1 MFITIQILDFQ
12 TLFSPLQY
20 SHKARYIAEEEYDM
34 DMKASRIGRNIKIR
48 RIEAGMTQAAL
59 AEAIGVTTQQI
70 SNWER
75 GQSLITLNRLIDV
88 SLAFGIDLNLLLG
101 VEFSAA
107 PKKILRGDVEAIVDA
122 LSPDDLKIWVNIGK
136 VFVEHRR
143 NEQKEEQVAGQ
154 ENV

>member
-1 MFITIQILDFQ
+1 
-12 TLFSPLQY
+12 
-20 SHKARYIAEEEYDM
+20 M
-34 DMKASRIGRNIKIR
+34 DMKASIIGRNIKIR

-75 GQSLITLNRLIDV
+75 GQSLITLAKLIDL
-88 SLAFGIDLNLLLG
+88 SLFFRIDLNLLLG
-101 VEFSAA
+101 VDFSAV
-107 PKKILRGDVEAIVDA
+107 PKKILRGDVEEIVGA
-122 LSPDDLKIWVNIGK
+122 LSQDDLKIWVIMGK
-136 VFVEHRR
+136 AFVEQRR

>member
-1 MFITIQILDFQ
+1 
-12 TLFSPLQY
+12 
-20 SHKARYIAEEEYDM
+20 M

-75 GQSLITLNRLIDV
+75 GQSLITLNRLIDG

-107 PKKILRGDVEAIVDA
+107 P
-122 LSPDDLKIWVNIGK
+122 
-136 VFVEHRR
+136 
-143 NEQKEEQVAGQ
+143 
-154 ENV
+154 

>member
-1 MFITIQILDFQ
+1 
-12 TLFSPLQY
+12 
-20 SHKARYIAEEEYDM
+20 M
-34 DMKASRIGRNIKIR
+34 DMKASIIGRNIKIR

-75 GQSLITLNRLIDV
+75 GQSLITLAKLIDL
-88 SLAFGIDLNLLLG
+88 SLFFRIDLNLLLG
-101 VEFSAA
+101 VDFSAV
-107 PKKILRGDVEAIVDA
+107 PKKILRGDVEEIVGA
-122 LSPDDLKIWVNIGK
+122 LSPDDPKIWVIMGK
-136 VFVEHRR
+136 AFVEQRR

>member
-1 MFITIQILDFQ
+1 
-12 TLFSPLQY
+12 
-20 SHKARYIAEEEYDM
+20 M
-34 DMKASRIGRNIKIR
+34 DMKASIIGRNIKIR

-88 SLAFGIDLNLLLG
+88 SLVFGIDLNLLLG

-107 PKKILRGDVEAIVDA
+107 PTKFLRGDVESIVDA
-122 LSPDDLKIWVNIGK
+122 LSPDDLKIWVNMGK
-136 VFVEHRR
+136 AFVEQRR

-154 ENV
+154 ESV

>member
-1 MFITIQILDFQ
+1 
-12 TLFSPLQY
+12 
-20 SHKARYIAEEEYDM
+20 M
-34 DMKASRIGRNIKIR
+34 DMKASIIGRNIKIR

-75 GQSLITLNRLIDV
+75 GQSLITLAKLIDL
-88 SLAFGIDLNLLLG
+88 SLFFRIDLNLLLG
-101 VEFSAA
+101 VEFSAV
-107 PKKILRGDVEAIVDA
+107 PKKILRGDVEEIVGA
-122 LSPDDLKIWVNIGK
+122 LSPDDLKIWVIMGK
-136 VFVEHRR
+136 AFVEQRR

>member
-1 MFITIQILDFQ
+1 
-12 TLFSPLQY
+12 
-20 SHKARYIAEEEYDM
+20 M
-34 DMKASRIGRNIKIR
+34 DMKASIIGRNIKIK

-59 AEAIGVTTQQI
+59 AEALGVTTQQI

-101 VEFSAA
+101 IEFSAV

-122 LSPDDLKIWVNIGK
+122 LSPDDLKIWVNMGK
-136 VFVEHRR
+136 TFVEQRR
-143 NEQKEEQVAGQ
+143 NEQKEKQVARQ
-154 ENV
+154 EDV